1 MAAIYYRSRSGLK
14 RLLEEHGPEGAAILT
29 DRPSRL
35 IRATILVLFA
45 ALLAGLAWSF
55 FGHADVVVEAAGLVQ
70 PESEQ
75 HGVFVPIKGELVDVY
90 VTEGMPVEKGD
101 VLLRINSPTAI
112 EIAGQASTAA
122 VQLAA
127 AERTYE
133 SFPEKRQATLKEI
146 EAIKAKI
153 ATDERDVD
161 WRNAEAIA
169 KLAEEQQLKLEKARS
184 KLAKAAGERDRALR
198 ILEQHERLFNS
209 PGGGGL
215 SRDQVEEKRA
225 AYRDKVTDHKLAEAE
240 LGEFEVSAIQEY
252 DKKKAE
258 LSKKAQELLAL
269 RGQYE
274 QMFVRLAQEEQQ
286 AETDLRLARAK
297 MRSAARITYEDIDE
311 DNYLRIRA
319 PVSGIVTSVL
329 NASNV
334 GAQVEEKTPVATI
347 APKGAK
353 RILEV
358 EINERD
364 RAFLR
369 AGMSVRIKVN
379 AFPYQRYGV
388 MTGELERIS
397 PISTMDP
404 DTKRIVYKARVRLDR
419 DHFVI
424 NGVDT
429 PLRYG
434 MAAKA
439 EIVVDSR
446 RLIDLAIDPLKS
458 VVG

>member
-1 MAAIYYRSRSGLK
+1 MGAIYHRSRSGLS
-14 RLLEEHGPEGAAILT
+14 RLLEQHGPEGVAIMSE
-29 DRPSRL
+29 RPSRL

-45 ALLAGLAWSF
+45 ALLAGLAWSI
-55 FGHADVVVEAAGLVQ
+55 FGRADVIVQGAGLVQ

-75 HGVFVPIKGELVDVY
+75 QGVFAPIKGELVDLY
-90 VTEGMPVEKGD
+90 AMEGMPIEKGD
-101 VLLRINSPTAI
+101 VLMRINSPTAI
-112 EIAGQASTAA
+112 EIAGQASTAE

-133 SFPEKRQATLKEI
+133 SFPAKRQATLKEI
-146 EAIKAKI
+146 EAIKSKI
-153 ATDERDVD
+153 AADERELE
-161 WRNAEAIA
+161 WRAAEAIA
-169 KLAEEQQLKLEKARS
+169 KLSEEQQLKLEKARQ

-198 ILEQHERLFNS
+198 VLEQHERLFNS

-225 AYRDKVTDHKLAEAE
+225 AHREKVTDYRLAEAE

-258 LSKKAQELLAL
+258 LAKKSQELLAL
-269 RGQYE
+269 KGQYE
-274 QMFVRLAQEEQQ
+274 QMFVRLAQDEQQ
-286 AETDLRLARAK
+286 AETDMRLARAK
-297 MRSAARITYEDIDE
+297 LRSALRISYDDIDE
-311 DNYLRIRA
+311 ENYLRIRA
-319 PVSGIVTSVL
+319 PVGGVVTSIL
-329 NASNV
+329 NVSNI
-334 GAQVEEKTPVATI
+334 GAPVEEKTPVAAI
-347 APKGAK
+347 APKGARK
-353 RILEV
+353 ILEI

-364 RAFLR
+364 RGFLS
-369 AGMSVRIKVN
+369 AGMAARVKVN

-388 MTGELERIS
+388 LTGELERIS
-397 PISTMDP
+397 PVSTMNP
-404 DTKRIVYKARVRLDR
+404 DTKQIVYKARIRLDR

-424 NGVDT
+424 NGVET

-446 RLIDLAIDPLKS
+446 RLIELAIDPLKS
-458 VVG
+458 AVG